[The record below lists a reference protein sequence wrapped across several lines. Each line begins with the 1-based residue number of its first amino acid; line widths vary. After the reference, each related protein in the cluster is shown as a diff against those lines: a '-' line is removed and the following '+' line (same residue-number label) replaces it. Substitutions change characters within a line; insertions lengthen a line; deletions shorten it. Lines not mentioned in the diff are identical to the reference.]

1 MIVFSINTISNS
13 IIRTEIVRNIS
24 YFIFKWLY
32 YLHHTLSYYDMR
44 NVEDINEK
52 DFNDPVMALVVLIYY
67 IRQLHSFIIKIMLWW
82 TSDNRYSTYTNIYRE
97 TSLEKD
103 ESEKAQ

>member
-1 MIVFSINTISNS
+1 
-13 IIRTEIVRNIS
+13 
-24 YFIFKWLY
+24 
-32 YLHHTLSYYDMR
+32 MR